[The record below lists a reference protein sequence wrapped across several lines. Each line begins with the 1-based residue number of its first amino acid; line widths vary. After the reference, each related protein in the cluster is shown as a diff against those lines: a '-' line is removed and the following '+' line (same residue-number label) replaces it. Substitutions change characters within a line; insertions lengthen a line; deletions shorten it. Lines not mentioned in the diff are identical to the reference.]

1 MIFNGIQYIHQ
12 QQIQVDI
19 KTRKKAN
26 ETHMIV
32 GKVVMGMS
40 GVVFFGNETVQ
51 KSFILNQFFERSQD
65 RDMSRNVFLVC

>member
-19 KTRKKAN
+19 KNREKAN

-40 GVVFFGNETVQ
+40 SVVFFGNETVQ

>member
-1 MIFNGIQYIHQ
+1 M
-12 QQIQVDI
+12 DI
-19 KTRKKAN
+19 KTRKQAN

-40 GVVFFGNETVQ
+40 SVVFFGNETVQ

>member
-19 KTRKKAN
+19 KNRKKAN

-40 GVVFFGNETVQ
+40 SVVFFGNETVQ